1 MKKFSATG
9 MFRFYSIEKFFGR
22 AKFDLAMFSTIQTPL
37 FKQLDF
43 LERFE
48 RTFAM
53 YLVLVMIT

>member
-1 MKKFSATG
+1 